1 MQLLW
6 RLILKKLI
14 LDIPHDNIYRG
25 KIISMQLLWQIFF
38 KIIVILSYMS
48 RIIPGRTHIN
58 VVIVSKLL
66 QEKVILKYMQ
76 GFTLEIKHTYV
87 NIATGIVSMILY
99 MYVKMTLYMYVK
111 MTINLKNLCHH
122 SCIENDISPVCVV
135 MWYFKYQFLK

>member
-1 MQLLW
+1 
-6 RLILKKLI
+6 
-14 LDIPHDNIYRG
+14 
-25 KIISMQLLWQIFF
+25 
-38 KIIVILSYMS
+38 MS

-111 MTINLKNLCHH
+111 MTINLENLCHH